1 MKILLRFEVAG
12 KGEHKFYVSE
22 ESPIPNIGDMV
33 FFAEASQLG
42 RFAISERNFTYAE
55 QGLVVSYY
63 SK

>member
-12 KGEHKFYVSE
+12 KGKHQFYVSE
-22 ESPIPNIGDMV
+22 ASPIPNTGDMV
-33 FFAEASQLG
+33 FFADASDLG
-42 RFAISERNFTYAE
+42 RFSITERDFTYAE